1 MPKARKQDP
10 KDQELRAS
18 GTLNPSAG
26 DVSDTLFQESGFFD
40 ARDLVQVKYEML
52 RRAEVDRLPI
62 TQASAAF
69 GFSRP
74 AFYDARQAFE
84 REGLAGLI
92 PRKRG
97 PKGGHKLTDEIL
109 AFLEQARSGDP
120 APGPQDLAQLVLER
134 FGVEVHPR
142 SVERALLKKKRS

>member
-1 MPKARKQDP
+1 MPKPKKQEP
-10 KDQELRAS
+10 KTQELRAS
-18 GTLNPSAG
+18 GTLNPTAG
-26 DVSDTLFQESGFFD
+26 EVSDPLFQENAFFD

-52 RRAEVDRLPI
+52 RRADVDRLPI

-84 REGLAGLI
+84 QEGLAGLI

-109 AFLEQARSGDP
+109 TFLEQARGGDP
-120 APGPQDLAQLVLER
+120 APGPQELAQLVLKH

-142 SVERALLKKKRS
+142 SIERALLKKKP